1 MDLLTK
7 ARAELH
13 RKKRASQSKLSQKL
27 AQPVIIGG
35 ISPKEVWQFVNK
47 LSSFLASG
55 IDLKTAFSIV
65 SRQISNA
72 KLAKIITETRE
83 NLDHGLTISE
93 SLRAHEKYFDPLV
106 ISLIEVGEKTGT
118 LPRVMADLEKT
129 LLENIE
135 IRAKIKSALV
145 YPVIL
150 VILSLAM
157 AVFMLTFILPKI
169 TGVFIKN
176 GVEVPALTQFMI
188 DLSNFLVG
196 NWIVL
201 TIGLVAFVIAFAAF

>member
-13 RKKRASQSKLSQKL
+13 RKKRSSQSKLSQKL

>member
-1 MDLLTK
+1 M
-7 ARAELH
+7 
-13 RKKRASQSKLSQKL
+13 
-27 AQPVIIGG
+27 
-35 ISPKEVWQFVNK
+35 
-47 LSSFLASG
+47 
-55 IDLKTAFSIV
+55 V

-93 SLRAHEKYFDPLV
+93 SLRAYDKYFDPLV

-150 VILSLAM
+150 IILSIAM
-157 AVFMLTFILPKI
+157 AVFMLTVILPKI
-169 TGVFIKN
+169 TGTFIKN
-176 GVEVPALTQFMI
+176 GVEIPAVTQFM
-188 DLSNFLVG
+188 
-196 NWIVL
+196 
-201 TIGLVAFVIAFAAF
+201 